1 MLTLTKYNINYNK
14 DNKTEKQRL
23 NLKTTSKPLAM
34 EKTFLNKR
42 LKIIYTG
49 NIYERQITSSNMK
62 SPIFLCNNKQ

>member
-23 NLKTTSKPLAM
+23 NLKATIKPLAM

-49 NIYERQITSSNMK
+49 NIYERRITSSNMK